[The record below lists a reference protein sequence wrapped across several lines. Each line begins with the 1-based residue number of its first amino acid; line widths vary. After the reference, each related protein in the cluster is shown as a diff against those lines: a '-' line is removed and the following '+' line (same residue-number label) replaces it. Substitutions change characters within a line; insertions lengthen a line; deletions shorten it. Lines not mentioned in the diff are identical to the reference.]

1 MKNILLRKK
10 KYFLS
15 GGPTNTYNTATNS
28 WNFGKL
34 QQPNFNNNL
43 LINSNQNAKYGL
55 NEDFSKMNKE
65 QSFANRTGI
74 NTESLLGGNSDI
86 KNSNTTSTI
95 ASGINDVVQTGID
108 ASNKNQ
114 TGDKTK
120 DNLKTFG
127 AISNKIGSMTGPYGQ
142 VANAAVQGF
151 IGGATN
157 YDKGKAET
165 EINTMK
171 ETERQA
177 NNISQQYTA
186 GQNQLNTL
194 KRTGTVYGQKKL
206 KTGKGWKNVLGATAS
221 GAMAG
226 AAIGGPWGALIG
238 GAIGAAGAGIGSIF
252 GRKKRDKLAE
262 QMKNAKRSE
271 DYAVDYY
278 NSKQAEQLQ
287 SANDNAAKVEADKN
301 RQSIL
306 NLVAYGGKLKRNCL
320 IGKRNKLC

>member
-1 MKNILLRKK
+1 MKNFLINRKK
-10 KYFLS
+10 RYFE
-15 GGPTNTYNTATNS
+15 GEGNTYNPVTNTYSFKQFDTNWKPDAVSTNT
-28 WNFGKL
+28 
-34 QQPNFNNNL
+34 
-43 LINSNQNAKYGL
+43 NAKYGL
-55 NEDFSKMNKE
+55 NSDFSAMNKE

-74 NTESLLGGNSDI
+74 NTESLLGGNSDTKKSDTKI
-86 KNSNTTSTI
+86 STI
-95 ASGINDVVQTGID
+95 ASEINDVVQTGID

-120 DNLKTFG
+120 DNLNTFG
-127 AISNKIGSMTGPYGQ
+127 AISDKIGSMTGPYGQ

-194 KRTGTVYGQKKL
+194 KRTGTVYGQKNL

-262 QMKNAKRSE
+262 QMKNAKRNE

-287 SANDNAAKVEADKN
+287 SANDNAAKVIADQN
-301 RQSIL
+301 RQSVL
-306 NLVAYGGKLKRNCL
+306 NLVAYGGKLRRNCL

>member
-1 MKNILLRKK
+1 MKNVLINRKK
-10 KYFLS
+10 RYFE
-15 GGPTNTYNTATNS
+15 GGGNIYNPVTNTYSFKQFDMNWKPNAVSTNT
-28 WNFGKL
+28 
-34 QQPNFNNNL
+34 
-43 LINSNQNAKYGL
+43 NAKYGL
-55 NEDFSKMNKE
+55 NSDFSAMNKE

-86 KNSNTTSTI
+86 KNSDTTSTI

-127 AISNKIGSMTGPYGQ
+127 AISDKIGSMTGPYGQ

-194 KRTGTVYGQKKL
+194 KRTGTVYGQKNL

-278 NSKQAEQLQ
+278 NLKQAEQLQ
-287 SANDNAAKVEADKN
+287 SANDNAAKVEADRN

-306 NLVAYGGKLKRNCL
+306 NLVAYGGKLKRNYL

>member
-1 MKNILLRKK
+1 MKNCLIHRKK
-10 KYFLS
+10 RYFE
-15 GGPTNTYNTATNS
+15 GGGNTYNPVTNTYSFKQFDTNWKPDAVSTNT
-28 WNFGKL
+28 
-34 QQPNFNNNL
+34 
-43 LINSNQNAKYGL
+43 NAKYGL
-55 NEDFSKMNKE
+55 NSDFSAMNKE

-74 NTESLLGGNSDI
+74 NTESLLGGNSDT

-287 SANDNAAKVEADKN
+287 SANDNAAKVEADRN

>member
-1 MKNILLRKK
+1 MKNFLINRKK
-10 KYFLS
+10 RYFE
-15 GGPTNTYNTATNS
+15 GEGNTYNPVTNTYSFKQFDTNWKPDAVSTNT
-28 WNFGKL
+28 
-34 QQPNFNNNL
+34 
-43 LINSNQNAKYGL
+43 NAKYGL
-55 NEDFSKMNKE
+55 NSDFSAMNKE

-74 NTESLLGGNSDI
+74 NTESLLGGNSDTKKSDTKI
-86 KNSNTTSTI
+86 STI
-95 ASGINDVVQTGID
+95 ASEINDVVQTGID

-120 DNLKTFG
+120 DNLNTFG
-127 AISNKIGSMTGPYGQ
+127 AISDKIGSMTGPYGQ

-194 KRTGTVYGQKKL
+194 KRTGTVYGQKDL

-262 QMKNAKRSE
+262 QMKNAKRNE

-287 SANDNAAKVEADKN
+287 SANDNAAKVIADQN
-301 RQSIL
+301 RQSVL
-306 NLVAYGGKLKRNCL
+306 NLVAYGGKLRRNCL